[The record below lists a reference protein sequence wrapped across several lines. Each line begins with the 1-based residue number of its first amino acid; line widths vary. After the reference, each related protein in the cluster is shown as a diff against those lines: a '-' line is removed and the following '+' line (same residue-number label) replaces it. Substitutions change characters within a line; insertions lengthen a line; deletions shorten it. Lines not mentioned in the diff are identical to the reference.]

1 MKGKAFFFNK
11 LIFIVVVLGFTII
24 PIANA
29 GELDVFGYFE
39 PQFVFLYQNGNSYQ
53 MNSDKLR
60 IDLQSSA
67 SNVEF
72 GADVIYNLYFGKK
85 SWNILDF
92 LPSEIVAEVP
102 LEMRSYFRYTFND
115 TLYLDNVYVR
125 MSNSR
130 IACTFGKQQISLGT
144 GYFSNPV
151 DVFNLKDAMDPTYEQ
166 TGHNGVRL
174 DIMLLNRT
182 SIMFLYSPIESD
194 WNNSGKLFR
203 LKVGLGHFDFVLTG
217 YEFRDKSTDFYS
229 ASVTNERRRLTGCE
243 FVGEIFGLGVWGEG
257 AYNLMEIS
265 DDFYEFLLGSD
276 YTFETGLYVLF
287 EYHRN
292 ERGETR
298 YEDYN
303 INDWLRFYLG
313 ESKTINQDQIYALIS
328 YPVTDLINLQLMS
341 IVSVSDGSAAVV
353 PVVDY
358 NIFENVDL
366 NVMGNIYMGSEGKVY
381 NSKLGNGVVIRA
393 RAYF

>member
-1 MKGKAFFFNK
+1 MRSVASFLMFVVFG
-11 LIFIVVVLGFTII
+11 IVLNLLVI
-24 PIANA
+24 PNANA
-29 GELDVFGYFE
+29 EELDVFGYFE
-39 PQFVFLYQNGNSYQ
+39 PQFIFLYQNGNSYQ

-60 IDLQSSA
+60 LDLQSSA

-92 LPSEIVAEVP
+92 LPSEIVDEVP
-102 LEMRSYFRYTFND
+102 SGMRSYFRYTFND

-130 IACTFGKQQISLGT
+130 IACIFGKQQISLGT

-166 TGHNGVRL
+166 TGHNSARL

-182 SIMFLYSPIESD
+182 SVMFLYSPIESD

-217 YEFRDKSTDFYS
+217 YEFQDKLTDFYS
-229 ASVTNERRRLTGCE
+229 LSVTNERRRLTGCE
-243 FVGEIFGLGVWGEG
+243 FVGEIFGLGIWGEG
-257 AYNLMEIS
+257 AYNFMEIS

-276 YTFETGLYVLF
+276 YTFESGLYVLL

-292 ERGETR
+292 GRGKTR

-303 INDWLRFYLG
+303 VNDWLRFYLG
-313 ESKTINQDQIYALIS
+313 ESKTIAQDQMYALIN
-328 YPVTDLINLQLMS
+328 YPVTDLIDLQLMS
-341 IVSVSDGSAAVV
+341 IFSISDGSAAVV
-353 PVVDY
+353 SVINY

-366 NVMGNIYMGSEGKVY
+366 NIMGNVYTGGEGKVY

-393 RAYF
+393 RVYF